1 MVQQLVEERL
11 RVLQLTVFDRNIK
24 ELKERMEKIDSANKQ
39 QNALQHINTLQ
50 VGSEPFYETLA
61 YNL

>member
-11 RVLQLTVFDRNIK
+11 RVLQLTVFDRSIK
-24 ELKERMEKIDSANKQ
+24 ELKEKVEKIESANKQ

-50 VGSEPFYETLA
+50 VNF
-61 YNL
+61 